1 MDLLAVD
8 CENCSAEML
17 KDLLFIKRK
26 RHIIFVVGKGQNE
39 ENYIKMCETAEC
51 VKCNKSGKNSADFVL
66 VALVTQMLAQNK
78 YKRASIISND
88 KGFDSAIDY
97 LRSAGF
103 KVNRLNDKVLETN
116 SKISQSKRKKN
127 DVVDETELIPL
138 CGFIAKHLKSG
149 IGYNKFISSYSR
161 VCGKYTN
168 RRVEQL
174 KRADLIS
181 VVKTKH
187 TTQVYFSKSKLKS
200 IAHNKNITIDRR

>member
-149 IGYNKFISSYSR
+149 ISYNKFISSCNR

-174 KRADLIS
+174 KRAGLIS